1 MKKFTVLAATFV
13 LSTASAGIALAEA
26 GHGHGDDAPKAAPGA
41 MMKGGG
47 HDMMQMMMRMHAGMM
62 GGSGMGM
69 MDQDMMRMMMGNG
82 GMQGMS
88 GPMGSM
94 MSKFDADGDGKITS
108 EEAHGQL
115 QAMHGSFDANG
126 DGTLSIDEFEML
138 HSSMIRD
145 AMVDRFQ
152 HLDADGDGKVTAGEM
167 TAPAD
172 RMERMT
178 MMPGSAMPGAMMNG
192 ADMSTDNN

>member
-13 LSTASAGIALAEA
+13 LSTASAGIVLADT
-26 GHGHGDDAPKAAPGA
+26 GHGHGDNAAKAGPTAAKNGA
-41 MMKGGG
+41 G
-47 HDMMQMMMRMHAGMM
+47 HDMMQMMMRMHAGMLGAADM
-62 GGSGMGM
+62 GQMGM
-69 MDQDMMRMMMGNG
+69 MNQGMMRMMMGNP
-82 GMQGMS
+82 GMPGMS
-88 GPMGSM
+88 GPIGSM
-94 MSKFDADGDGKITS
+94 MSRFDADGDGNVTS
-108 EEAHGQL
+108 EEAHGKL
-115 QAMHGSFDANG
+115 QAMHTSFDTNG

-172 RMERMT
+172 KMERMT
-178 MMPGSAMPGAMMNG
+178 MMRGAMKPGAMM
-192 ADMSTDNN
+192 DTTEDN